1 MCSQG
6 GSSRA
11 SDRPIHSQGGGPEL
25 EFQCV
30 VFLRVIACESV
41 LDPFIPWRSELE
53 FQCVTSVGHRVR
65 VMDPFI
71 PWGSELE
78 FN

>member
-41 LDPFIPWRSELE
+41 LDPFIPWGSELQ
-53 FQCVTSVGHRVR
+53 FQCVLRVDSVGPFHSLGVRTRV
-65 VMDPFI
+65 
-71 PWGSELE
+71 
-78 FN
+78 